1 MHWVKSTRI
10 IPVVYSNL
18 CIVSLCFVIH
28 SDLPLLFWKLHASSL
43 ALNAPHARA
52 FLSFTLKTLLD
63 KGTLTHTSLWFL
75 HPPSP
80 LFSGFPSKKEKKMQE
95 YAIVE
100 QKQWSKLHGARTTQ
114 EGGVSM
120 VVSIRYH
127 FIASLCEIC
136 KKP

>member
-1 MHWVKSTRI
+1 MHRVKKYTNHPCGLPQSMHCVPMFCNSPRPSI
-10 IPVVYSNL
+10 VILKIACFIPSFK
-18 CIVSLCFVIH
+18 CPTCKGIFVIYFEN
-28 SDLPLLFWKLHASSL
+28 PLRQRHPY
-43 ALNAPHARA
+43 PHF
-52 FLSFTLKTLLD
+52 FLV
-63 KGTLTHTSLWFL
+63 
-75 HPPSP
+75 PPSS
-80 LFSGFPSKKEKKMQE
+80 LFSGFPSKKEEKMQE

-100 QKQWSKLHGARTTQ
+100 QKQWSKLHGGRTTQ